1 MRIPFSSQPCL
12 TLTYRLFGNSQSN
25 SCEVIPYHGLD
36 SCFHDYS
43 DVEHLLM
50 YLFGICISSLEKCLF
65 RSFAYFLIELFGREV
80 AFVLVLSCMSLYIIL
95 DINSSEMWF
104 TNIFSHSVGFVFIL
118 LFPLLHRSDFT
129 SLVMWTFH
137 PNDVLTVKWRSYSR
151 SFIFNLPFKIS
162 NT

>member
-1 MRIPFSSQPCL
+1 MLIVFLVTASLIVVRLYHTVVWIHVSVIIVMLSTFSCTCWASV
-12 TLTYRLFGNSQSN
+12 YRLWKN
-25 SCEVIPYHGLD
+25 V
-36 SCFHDYS
+36 YS
-43 DVEHLLM
+43 DPLP
-50 YLFGICISSLEKCLF
+50 I
-65 RSFAYFLIELFGREV
+65 FLIELFGREV

-95 DINSSEMWF
+95 DINSLSEIWL
-104 TNIFSHSVGFVFIL
+104 TNIFSHSVGCIFIL
-118 LFPLLHRSDFT
+118 LFPLLRRSDFT